1 MSLHDLPRGYDRY
14 VTRGPSERDIEAETE
29 RRNAEYDEARD
40 EARDEAMHDRDRE
53 DAETRKRS

>member
-29 RRNAEYDEARD
+29 RRNAEYDTARD
-40 EARDEAMHDRDRE
+40 EDRDDTGE
-53 DAETRKRS
+53 DERRRK